1 MAETISTISDL
12 DTYLKSAS
20 VNTKDTP
27 YEIILNDF
35 TIDDFGGSVANDSSI
50 LAIILFNKKYV
61 KLSFSESTKA
71 NLQQLTDLS
80 NLFRTNI
87 SIEKANEFSFNDTLP
102 ENPYIVAIDTSVFI
116 NTIKADEAFSGCSGL
131 LEIDTSN
138 FSNVE
143 SAMKMFYNCKSLKT
157 IDTSNFTKVTQ
168 ATAMFANSGLEEIDT
183 IGFSNLSENTTW
195 MFQNCTKLKTLNARG
210 FVKVIYWYQTVQN
223 CTSLKEVTNFICP
236 IDTTQTT
243 FDFDTGTNTL
253 YKIPYSNNLR
263 KNIATTLVK
272 IRINEDNSS
281 AKVRVQSVN
290 KNSASN
296 LNLDLVNDIS
306 ILQTNGNLDE
316 EAIDNQISDTQFDE
330 MIKYKVQWAYPK
342 NIE

>member
-1 MAETISTISDL
+1 MAETISNISDL
-12 DTYLKSAS
+12 DTYLKGVV

-27 YEIILNDF
+27 YEIILNGF
-35 TIDDFGGSVANDSSI
+35 TIDDFGGTVTNDSSI
-50 LAIILFNKKYV
+50 PAIILFNKKYV
-61 KLSFSESTKA
+61 KLSFSESFKES
-71 NLQQLTDLS
+71 LQQLTDLS
-80 NLFRTNI
+80 NLLRTNI
-87 SIEKANEFSFNDTLP
+87 SVEKANEFSFDDTFP
-102 ENPYIVAIDTSVFI
+102 ENPYIIAIDTSIFI
-116 NTIKADEAFSGCSGL
+116 NTTKADEAFSGCSGIL
-131 LEIDTSN
+131 NVDTSN
-138 FSNVE
+138 FTKVE

-195 MFQNCTKLKTLNARG
+195 MFQNCTKLKILNARG

-223 CTSLKEVTNFICP
+223 CTALKEITNFICP

-243 FDFDTGTNTL
+243 FDFDTGTNTV
-253 YKIPYSNNLR
+253 YKIPYINNLR
-263 KNIATTLVK
+263 KNISTTLVK
-272 IRINEDNSS
+272 IRINENNSN

-290 KNSASN
+290 KNSATN
-296 LNLDLVNDIS
+296 LTLDLTNDIS

-330 MIKYKVQWAYPK
+330 MIKYKVQWTHPK
-342 NIE
+342 SIE